1 MSATTYF
8 EGLVLGHALRQQPF
22 SISEWYVGLWTDDP
36 TAAGLLTD
44 EVTAGDYTR
53 KLVSWGAG
61 NTNDTPIVWAQATS
75 DWGVISFV
83 CLLNSPVKG
92 TGNMLIFQDREDV
105 LDINPGVSVT
115 IPVNG
120 LTASVT

>member
-8 EGLVLGHALRQQPF
+8 EGLVLGHALLQQPF
-22 SISEWYVGLWTDDP
+22 SIADWYVGLWTASP
-36 TAAGLLTD
+36 TAAGLLAG

-53 KLVSWGAG
+53 KSVTWDSAF
-61 NTNDTPIVWAQATS
+61 TNASPIVWAAATA
-75 DWGVISFV
+75 DWGNIDFV

-92 TGNMLIFQDREDV
+92 GGNMMIFQDRDI

-115 IPVNG
+115 IPANG
-120 LTASVT
+120 LTASVI